1 MRFGYHR
8 KTHLMTEQQPRTIRQ
23 PRTRAQRTPAAAP
36 SNGATPRAPRTPRT
50 PRAPQATP
58 GATSQNDATQPIPPE
73 EVVDAAAPSA
83 REATVQPATPRV
95 SRGGGGISPDNTVFV
110 SLCFEGPDIY
120 SMAGGLGTR
129 VTEFTESLAQLGYET
144 YLIFVGDP
152 NKPAAEDLVNG
163 QLHLRRWGQWISR
176 HYPNGVY
183 DGEEH
188 KLYDYNESV
197 PFFVYDQI
205 VRPAEEQGKIVVIIG
220 EDWHTAE
227 TMIRT
232 SDMLH
237 WHNLRHNCIL
247 MWNCNSLMSL
257 HRINWQKLNFTSA
270 ITTVSRYMKHRLWE
284 YGVNALTIPNG
295 IPQRYLNAVN
305 ARSIRALRQAAQR
318 GNPDRLFLF
327 KIGRFDPD
335 KRWLMAIEA
344 ASRLKYSGHPITMVI
359 RGGIEPHGGEV
370 LGRARYLGLTVR
382 DIEAKRPTPED
393 CIKLLR
399 EAGEADIYNLRFF
412 VPEEFVRMCYAAS
425 DATLANSGH
434 EPFGLVGL
442 EVMAARGIAFTG
454 STGEDYAV
462 SFENAVALET
472 EDPDEIVGYLLHL
485 LRHPEENEKIRA
497 AGWQTAAEF
506 TWPEAIE
513 NLAGKLG
520 YLARKQSIV
529 LE

>member
-1 MRFGYHR
+1 MA
-8 KTHLMTEQQPRTIRQ
+8 EQQHRTKHANTASTQQ
-23 PRTRAQRTPAAAP
+23 PASAARP
-36 SNGATPRAPRTPRT
+36 PRARTPRPPAEMPAST
-50 PRAPQATP
+50 TSSHDDPQAI
-58 GATSQNDATQPIPPE
+58 APE
-73 EVVDAAAPSA
+73 EVIDAATGSTRDASA
-83 REATVQPATPRV
+83 QPATPRA
-95 SRGGGGISPDNTVFV
+95 SKGGGGISPDNTVFV

-120 SMAGGLGTR
+120 STAGGLGTR
-129 VTEFTESLAQLGYET
+129 VAEFTESLAELGYET
-144 YLIFVGDP
+144 HLIFVGDP
-152 NKPAAEDLVNG
+152 NKPASEDLVNG
-163 QLHLRRWGQWISR
+163 RLHLRRWSQWISQ
-176 HYPNGVY
+176 HYPHGVY

-188 KLYDYNESV
+188 KIYDYNESV
-197 PFFVYDQI
+197 PYYVYDHI
-205 VRPAEEQGKIVVIIG
+205 VRPAVDEGKIVVIIG

-227 TMIRT
+227 TIIRT

-237 WHNLRHNCIL
+237 WHNLRHRCIL

-257 HRINWQKLNFTSA
+257 NRINWEKLNYTSA
-270 ITTVSRYMKHRLWE
+270 ITTVSRYMKHRMWD
-284 YGVNALTIPNG
+284 YHVNALTIPNG

-305 ARSIRALRQAAQR
+305 PRSVRALREVAQR

-344 ASRLKYSGHPITMVI
+344 AARLKYSGHPISMMI

-370 LGRARYLGLTVR
+370 LNRARYLGLNVL
-382 DIEAKRPTPED
+382 DIDARRPTPEE
-393 CIKLLR
+393 CVKLLR

-412 VPEEFVRMCYAAS
+412 VPEEFVRMCYASA
-425 DATLANSGH
+425 DAVLANSGH

-454 STGEDYAV
+454 STGEDYAI

-485 LRHPEENEKIRA
+485 LRHPEEKEKIRA
-497 AGWQTAAEF
+497 AGWRTAAEF

-520 YLARKQSIV
+520 YLARKQSIM